1 MDLEQFAFPFG
12 VGMLAAFNPC
22 GFAMLPTW
30 IGYFIGTD
38 APEDTRVRALTRG
51 LRVGAIMTLG
61 FITLFGGI
69 GVLIAAFLSQG
80 TVTEYV
86 GYITVGL
93 GIVLIP
99 LGIAMFRGRQVAL
112 KIPKLSKGGGSREAA
127 SIFLFGV
134 SYAVVSLSCTIGLFV
149 SAVSNSF
156 TIVGE
161 NQRGERT
168 ESVTLG
174 SILDG
179 TGSFVAYA
187 IGMGVVILF
196 LTVGLAR
203 AKSNVAANMRRVLPF
218 MGRISGA
225 VLVIAGIYL
234 IDYGQWEIRILD
246 NPDAGNVLVDHF
258 LDFQSAVSTWVS
270 DTTPERLAVVAVIG
284 VALLFLLAWIDD
296 NPNDS
301 LRQLLMIGSWTLLFG
316 TIEWVNDGDFVVAP
330 LLRFLSNWPNRV
342 GNWFIDPVRGG
353 VPLEIAVVT
362 LAAWWAF
369 RRIARYLARDAAV
382 TAGTT

>member
-22 GFAMLPTW
+22 GVAMLPTW

-99 LGIAMFRGRQVAL
+99 LGIAMFRGRQVNL
-112 KIPKLSKGGGSREAA
+112 KVPKLAKGGGSREAA

-270 DTTPERLAVVAVIG
+270 NTTPERLAVVAMIG
-284 VALLFLLAWIDD
+284 VALLFVLAWIDD

-301 LRQLLMIGSWTLLFG
+301 LRQLLMVGSWTLLFG
-316 TIEWVNDGDFVVAP
+316 TIEWVNDGEFVVAP

-362 LAAWWAF
+362 LAGWWAF
-369 RRIARYLARDAAV
+369 RRITRYLARDAAV
-382 TAGTT
+382 PAGTT

>member
-99 LGIAMFRGRQVAL
+99 LGIAMFRGHQVNL
-112 KIPKLSKGGGSREAA
+112 KVPKLSRGGGSREAA

-156 TIVGE
+156 TTVGE

-168 ESVTLG
+168 ESITLG

-369 RRIARYLARDAAV
+369 RRITRYLARDAAV
-382 TAGTT
+382 PAGTT

>member
-30 IGYFIGTD
+30 IGYFIGSD

-61 FITLFGGI
+61 FITLFGSI
-69 GVLIAAFLSQG
+69 GLLIAAFLSQG

-86 GYITVGL
+86 GYITVVL

-99 LGIAMFRGRQVAL
+99 AGFAMFRGQQIDLRL
-112 KIPKLSKGGGSREAA
+112 PKMSKGGESREAG

-149 SAVSNSF
+149 SAMSNSF
-156 TIVGE
+156 TVVGE
-161 NQRGERT
+161 NQLGERT
-168 ESVTLG
+168 ESITLG

-179 TGSFVAYA
+179 AGSFVAYA
-187 IGMGVVILF
+187 VGMGVVILF
-196 LTVGLAR
+196 LTVSLAR
-203 AKSNVAANMRRVLPF
+203 AKSNVATNMRRLLPF
-218 MGRISGA
+218 MSKISGV
-225 VLVIAGIYL
+225 VLVVAGIYL

-246 NPDAGNVLVDHF
+246 NPAAGNVLVDRF
-258 LDFQSAVSTWVS
+258 LDFQGAVSTWVAV
-270 DTTPERLAVVAVIG
+270 TTPERLAVVAAIG
-284 VALLFLLAWIDD
+284 MALLFLLAWIED

-301 LRQLLMIGSWTLLFG
+301 LRQLLMTASWTLVFV
-316 TIEWVNDGDFVVAP
+316 TIEFVNDGEFVIAP
-330 LLRFLSNWPNRV
+330 LLRFFSNWPNRI
-342 GNWFIDPVRGG
+342 GNWFTDPLRGG
-353 VPLEIAVVT
+353 VPFEFAFVT
-362 LAAWWAF
+362 LAGWWAF
-369 RRIARYLARDAAV
+369 RRISRYLARDAAV
-382 TAGTT
+382 PTGTS

>member
-225 VLVIAGIYL
+225 VLMIAGVYL
-234 IDYGQWEIRILD
+234 IDYGQWEIRLLD
-246 NPDAGNVLVDHF
+246 NPDSRNVLVDHY

>member
-284 VALLFLLAWIDD
+284 VALLFLLAWIND
-296 NPNDS
+296 NPNYS

>member
-296 NPNDS
+296 NPNES